1 VTESSPDVRPQR
13 SAAAR
18 PAVRAR
24 VAVTGAASF
33 LGLATMRAV
42 LARDPAPRV
51 LGLDTRRASVP
62 GVTWRNVDFRD
73 ESLAAELVGVDTVIH
88 LATDR
93 VPSTD
98 VAGRRA
104 VNVRGTERLL
114 AAASCAGVGRVVLLT
129 SAMVYGA
136 AADNPVPLDED
147 GPLHA
152 EPGPG
157 LVGDWL
163 GMERAAAHHSA
174 SGRAPEVTVVRPAS
188 MVGGQ
193 AVALLPGLFE
203 AVRVL
208 ALRDARCLWQ
218 FCHIEDLVTA
228 LVAAATGAVS
238 GAVTVG
244 CDGYLER
251 DQVERIS
258 GLHSVVVPHAL
269 ARVTAERL
277 HRVGAIGSPAS
288 DLEYLMHPWV
298 VGAQRLRATGWTPRW
313 TNERALADHVER
325 LGDRAGKSLLVVD
338 RKDATRA
345 ATGATIALVGSL
357 AIARAAR
364 SGRRS

>member
-1 VTESSPDVRPQR
+1 
-13 SAAAR
+13 
-18 PAVRAR
+18 
-24 VAVTGAASF
+24 VAVTGAASW
-33 LGLATMRAV
+33 LGIATMHGL

-51 LGLDTRRASVP
+51 LGIDTRRAAVP
-62 GVTWRNVDFRD
+62 GVTWRRVDAAGT
-73 ESLAAELVGVDTVIH
+73 SLAAELAGVDVVIH

-98 VAGRRA
+98 VAGRRE

-114 AAASCAGVGRVVLLT
+114 DAAACAGVGRVVLVT

-136 AADNPVPLDED
+136 AAGNSVPLAED
-147 GPLHA
+147 SPLHA

-163 GMERAAAHHSA
+163 GMERAAAHHRA
-174 SGRAPEVTVVRPAS
+174 SGRLPEVTVVRPAS
-188 MVGGQ
+188 LVGGQ
-193 AVALLPGLFE
+193 SAAMLPGLFE

-218 FCHIEDLVTA
+218 FCHVDDLVAA
-228 LVAAATGAVS
+228 LVAAADGTVW

-244 CDGYLER
+244 CEGYLER
-251 DQVERIS
+251 DQIESIS

-288 DLEYLMHPWV
+288 DLDYLMHPWV
-298 VGAQRLRATGWTPRW
+298 IGAQQLRATGWTPRW
-313 TNERALADHVER
+313 TNERALADHVHR

-345 ATGATIALVGSL
+345 ATGAIALVGSL
-357 AIARAAR
+357 AIARVAR

>member
-1 VTESSPDVRPQR
+1 VTGSSPDVRAQR
-13 SAAAR
+13 SDGAL

-24 VAVTGAASF
+24 VAVTGAASH
-33 LGLATMRAV
+33 LGLATMRV
-42 LARDPAPRV
+42 LLARDPAPRV
-51 LGLDTRRASVP
+51 IGLDTHRANVP
-62 GVTWRNVDFRD
+62 GVTWRSVGLRD
-73 ESLAAELVGVDTVIH
+73 ESLAAELSGVDSVIH

-98 VAGRRA
+98 VAARRSI
-104 VNVRGTERLL
+104 NVRGTERLL
-114 AAASCAGVGRVVLLT
+114 AAAACADVARVVLLT

-136 AADNPVPLDED
+136 AGDNPVPLDED

-174 SGRAPEVTVVRPAS
+174 GGRPPEVTVVRPAS
-188 MVGGQ
+188 VVGGQ
-193 AVALLPGLFE
+193 SAALLPGLFE

-218 FCHIEDLVTA
+218 FCHVDDLVSA

-238 GAVTVG
+238 GVVTVG
-244 CDGYLER
+244 SDGYLER

-298 VGAQRLRATGWTPRW
+298 VGAQRLHAAGWIPRW

-325 LGDRAGKSLLVVD
+325 LGDRAGRSLLVVD

-357 AIARAAR
+357 ALARAAR
-364 SGRRS
+364 SGRRA

>member
-1 VTESSPDVRPQR
+1 
-13 SAAAR
+13 
-18 PAVRAR
+18 
-24 VAVTGAASF
+24 VAVTGAASW
-33 LGLATMRAV
+33 LGLATMGAL

-51 LGLDTRRASVP
+51 IGLDTTRATLP
-62 GVTWRNVDFRD
+62 GVTWRNVDISD
-73 ESLAAELVGVDTVIH
+73 DTLAAELAGVDTVIH

-93 VPSTD
+93 VPSAD
-98 VAGRRA
+98 VASRRA

-114 AAASCAGVGRVVLLT
+114 EAAARAGVGRIALVT

-136 AADNPVPLDED
+136 AAGNAVPLDED
-147 GPLHA
+147 SPLHA

-163 GMERAAAHHSA
+163 GMERAAAHHSH
-174 SGRAPEVTVVRPAS
+174 SGRPPEVTVVRPAS
-188 MVGGQ
+188 MVGGPS
-193 AVALLPGLFE
+193 VALLPGLFE

-218 FCHIEDLVTA
+218 FCHVDDLVAA
-228 LVAAATGAVS
+228 LVAAASGSVS
-238 GAVTVG
+238 GVVTVG
-244 CDGYLER
+244 CEGYLER

-258 GLHSVVVPHAL
+258 RLHSVVVPHAL

-277 HRVGAIGSPAS
+277 HRVGAIASPAS

-298 VGAQRLRATGWTPRW
+298 VGAQRLRETGWTPRW
-313 TNERALADHVER
+313 TNERALEDHVQR
-325 LGDRAGKSLLVVD
+325 LGDRAGKSLLIVD